1 MQPRATIACASR
13 LELLAVPDIPL
24 IEPGDDL
31 GTLLLEALQH
41 AGLSLAHH
49 DVLVVT
55 SKVVSRAEGRF
66 IDLASVVPSEQALS
80 LARQTG
86 KDARMVELI
95 LRDSTHLSRIAPGVL
110 VVRHRLG
117 FITANASI
125 DSSNARPAQA
135 GPESGPWA
143 LILPE
148 APDDS
153 ARQIRARLSSAFGVH
168 VAVIITDSLS
178 RAFRI
183 GTVGAAIGVS
193 GLPALWD
200 QRGEVDLYGR
210 TLETTITALAD
221 QVAAAAD
228 LVAGQAGEAR
238 PAIVVR
244 GLQFPESEQSSSALY
259 RPKDQDLYA

>member
-1 MQPRATIACASR
+1 MQSRETIACASR
-13 LELLAVPDIPL
+13 LELMAVPGIPL

-31 GTLLLEALQH
+31 GTLLREALER
-41 AGLSLAHH
+41 AGISLTDH
-49 DVLVVT
+49 DVVVVT

-66 IDLASVVPSEQALS
+66 IDLASIVPSEQALT
-80 LARQTG
+80 LASQTG
-86 KDARMVELI
+86 KDPRMVELI

-125 DSSNARPAQA
+125 DCSNARPAQA
-135 GPESGPWA
+135 APESGPWA

-148 APDDS
+148 APDAS
-153 ARQIRARLSSAFGVH
+153 ARQLRASLSQAFGVQIG
-168 VAVIITDSLS
+168 VIITDSLS
-178 RAFRI
+178 RAFRV

-228 LVAGQAGEAR
+228 LVAGQAAEAR
-238 PAIVVR
+238 PVIVVR
-244 GLQFPESEQSSSALY
+244 GLRFPASEQSSSALY
-259 RPKDQDLYA
+259 RLKDQDLYA